1 MGQKIINNKK
11 VVFFDFPGHP
21 FVHDLTKELSKKN
34 LVYHLYN
41 PKQLGPKSNFN
52 SNINEIIIEIPQKFS
67 RNFYIRFFDEIR
79 YAFLCI
85 YNINKIKP
93 DVLICSSLPLIP
105 LFFVSIFKRFSKFK
119 MVFWMQDI
127 QYVAIQRIL
136 KRYNNPITFFVSKLF
151 QYLES
156 FAVVNSNALI
166 FITEDFK
173 KYFNNDIN
181 AKKTFVINNWGSFDN
196 IKPLSKINEFSKTN
210 GVDKSFNI
218 LYSGTLGYKHNPD
231 LLISLS
237 EKLKENYSNV
247 KLLIVSEGPAVDYI
261 SKKAKKNNL
270 SNMVFLPFQDFN
282 LFPQV
287 LASAEL
293 SLVFLES
300 DSSEFCV
307 PSKFL
312 SIICAGR
319 IPIVNVDKKNLV
331 AKIINENRCG
341 IVVDNEHELYIQIE
355 DLINNYDKFK
365 YLADNGV
372 LYAKNNFDI
381 EKIALRF
388 EEIIS
393 DLYYPK

>member
-1 MGQKIINNKK
+1 MEQKIINNKK
-11 VVFFDFPGHP
+11 IVFFDFPGHP
-21 FVHDLTKELSKKN
+21 FVHDLTKELSKN
-34 LVYHLYN
+34 NSIYHLYN

-52 SNINEIIIEIPQKFS
+52 SNVNEIIIEIPQKFS

-79 YAFLCI
+79 YSFLCI
-85 YNINKIKP
+85 YKVNKIKP

-105 LFFVSIFKRFSKFK
+105 LFFISFLKRFSKFK
-119 MVFWMQDI
+119 MIFWMQDI
-127 QYVAIQRIL
+127 QYVAIHKIL

-156 FAVVNSNALI
+156 FAVKNSNALI
-166 FITEDFK
+166 LITEDFK
-173 KYFNNDIN
+173 KYFDNDIKT
-181 AKKTFVINNWGSFDN
+181 KKTFVINNWGSFNN
-196 IKPLSKINEFSKTN
+196 IKPLSKINKFSEINK
-210 GVDKSFNI
+210 VDKSFNI

-237 EKLKENYSNV
+237 EKLKENHSNV
-247 KLLIVSEGPAVDYI
+247 KLLIVSEGPAVEYI
-261 SKKAKKNNL
+261 RNKAKKNHL
-270 SNMVFLPFQDFN
+270 SNIIFLPFQDFN

-293 SLVFLES
+293 SLVLLES

-331 AKIINENRCG
+331 AKIIIENECG
-341 IVVDNEHELYIQIE
+341 IVVENEQDLYSQVD

-365 YLADNGV
+365 YLSDNGV
-372 LYAKNNFDI
+372 FYAKNNFDI
-381 EKIALRF
+381 KKIALRF
-388 EEIIS
+388 EKIIS

>member
-1 MGQKIINNKK
+1 
-11 VVFFDFPGHP
+11 
-21 FVHDLTKELSKKN
+21 
-34 LVYHLYN
+34 
-41 PKQLGPKSNFN
+41 
-52 SNINEIIIEIPQKFS
+52 
-67 RNFYIRFFDEIR
+67 
-79 YAFLCI
+79 
-85 YNINKIKP
+85 
-93 DVLICSSLPLIP
+93 
-105 LFFVSIFKRFSKFK
+105 
-119 MVFWMQDI
+119 
-127 QYVAIQRIL
+127 
-136 KRYNNPITFFVSKLF
+136 
-151 QYLES
+151 
-156 FAVVNSNALI
+156 
-166 FITEDFK
+166 
-173 KYFNNDIN
+173 
-181 AKKTFVINNWGSFDN
+181 
-196 IKPLSKINEFSKTN
+196 
-210 GVDKSFNI
+210 
-218 LYSGTLGYKHNPD
+218 
-231 LLISLS
+231 
-237 EKLKENYSNV
+237 
-247 KLLIVSEGPAVDYI
+247 
-261 SKKAKKNNL
+261 
-270 SNMVFLPFQDFN
+270 MVFLPFQDFN

-372 LYAKNNFDI
+372 FYAKNNFDI
-381 EKIALRF
+381 EKIASRF